1 MNPPDQAWMEFV
13 SRKTDSMIFHHPAW
27 IKLLADSYGYRS
39 FIVGT
44 LDGQGRYTAGV
55 PVMEVNSLLTGR
67 RWVSLPFSDFC
78 SPLYENADDRVRI
91 IEEVLSRARTENVR
105 SVELRGI
112 YPPHAAFVTDS
123 DCVSHELDLE
133 ADHARVYSR
142 LHEMHRRNIKIARQ
156 KGVEIVRRDTEENL
170 KEFYDLHLQTRRRQ
184 GVPIQPWRFFKGLGR
199 LFEQG
204 LGFLLLAYVERRCV
218 AGAVYLHWQKTLTYK
233 YGASLPDDLQAR
245 PNNLIM
251 WSAIQWGCENGCE
264 KMDFGKTDLANTGLR
279 TFKSR
284 WGAREFHLPYTYL
297 APREKKADGGRLR
310 RLLSWVIQKSPP
322 QVCQILGELLYKHV
336 G

>member
-27 IKLLADSYGYRS
+27 IKLLADSYGYRP

-44 LDGQGRYTAGV
+44 RDGQGRYNAGI
-55 PVMEVNSLLTGR
+55 PVMEINSPLTGR

-78 SPLYENADDRVRI
+78 APLHETADDRAQI
-91 IEEVLSRARTENVR
+91 IEEVLSLAKTENVR
-105 SVELRGI
+105 SVELRGT
-112 YPPHAAFVTDS
+112 YPSHPAFVTDS
-123 DCVSHELDLE
+123 DCVSHELDLDANHE
-133 ADHARVYSR
+133 NVYSR
-142 LHEMHRRNIKIARQ
+142 LHAMHRRNIKIARQ
-156 KGVEIVRRDTEENL
+156 KGVEVVRCTAVKHL
-170 KEFYDLHLQTRRRQ
+170 KEFYNLHLQTRRQQ
-184 GVPIQPWRFFKGLGR
+184 GVPIQPWRFFRGLGG

-204 LGFLLLAYVERRCV
+204 LGFLLLAYMENRCV
-218 AGAVYLHWQKTLTYK
+218 AGAVFLHWQKTLTYK

-251 WSAIQWGCENGCE
+251 WSAIQWGCENGYE
-264 KMDFGKTDLANTGLR
+264 KMDFGKTDLSNTGLR

-284 WGAREFHLPYTYL
+284 WGGREFHLPYTYL
-297 APREKKADGGRLR
+297 APREKKADEGRLR
-310 RLLSWVIQKSPP
+310 GLLSWIIQKSPP
-322 QVCQILGELLYKHV
+322 QVCRILGELLYKHF